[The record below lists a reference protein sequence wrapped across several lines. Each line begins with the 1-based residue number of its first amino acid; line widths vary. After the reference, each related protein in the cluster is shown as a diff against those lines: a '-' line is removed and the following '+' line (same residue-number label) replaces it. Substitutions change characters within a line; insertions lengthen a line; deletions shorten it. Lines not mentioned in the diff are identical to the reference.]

1 MKFKVGDKVRLT
13 RELIYIKIKQGSPL
27 DDLDINW
34 FIITKIE
41 NGTIYREDNK
51 RYGQWELELVPEE
64 PEFEYGEEIE
74 VWDWS
79 SDKWYKRIF
88 IYKIPWKVWIAY
100 ACVSK
105 HKEGDFKS
113 WKTFEVDLRKTVRK
127 LRPQLTRKEIAEKF
141 WVSGDFIL
149 ID

>member
-1 MKFKVGDKVRLT
+1 MKFKVWDKVRLT

-74 VWDWS
+74 V
-79 SDKWYKRIF
+79 SDDGEEWEKRIYLATVGVDRKLH
-88 IYKIPWKVWIAY
+88 I
-100 ACVSK
+100 CVSRALV
-105 HKEGDFKS
+105 ERYKS
-113 WKTFEVDLRKTVRK
+113 WLTYNAYTWEYARK